1 MTELYCV
8 KCKKKVSCNNVEN
21 KKAKNGRL
29 MLSGNCS
36 ECNTK
41 CNQFIKNNNT
51 SKPTE
56 SEIKENPSVID
67 DKDKVNEIAKKS
79 VKIKKPK
86 KTKNIVDL
94 IKPNLKTHE
103 QEAY

>member
-21 KKAKNGRL
+21 KTAKNGRL

-51 SKPTE
+51 SKPTV
-56 SEIKENPSVID
+56 SEIKENPIVKD
-67 DKDKVNEIAKKS
+67 DIVKEITKKS
-79 VKIKKPK
+79 VRIKKPK
-86 KTKNIVDL
+86 KTKDIVDL
-94 IKPNLKTHE
+94 IKPTLKTHE